1 MNKESLYHTLKN
13 GISDKWQ
20 YLCKEIHKD
29 SLGPRHA
36 LMDLELVLDDL

>member
-1 MNKESLYHTLKN
+1 MLKN

-20 YLCKEIHKD
+20 YLCKEIHKA
-29 SLGPRHA
+29 SLSHRHA